1 VLKQIKIKKLF
12 FICVLFIFSSTGC
25 DIVSSITE
33 NFKKNT
39 DKTQKNTL
47 SGTATSQST
56 GTTEHKNVSDGPI
69 SAENLLAS
77 VGNWQISIDEFN
89 ERLKALKEVMPEY
102 DTNAPEAKKLVL
114 DELINQQLLV
124 QSAEETGLTQEK
136 DVVLALEEFRRTLLV
151 REVVR
156 KLTENIQ
163 VSDDEIRAFYDEKK
177 DMLLERVEYHV
188 REIVV
193 DSQTKANEIL
203 VEILKG
209 VDFAEMAKQNSRSK
223 TAEKGGDLGF
233 IQEVP
238 FPQMGN
244 ALLSLED
251 GAVSSVFKGPEGYYI
266 VKLEEK
272 KGGKQIP
279 FEDIKED
286 ILKNQTVLKQ
296 QQVIVEYINQQ
307 KEKVKIVVNEDLLK

>member
-1 VLKQIKIKKLF
+1 MLKQIKIKKLF

-39 DKTQKNTL
+39 DKTQKNTP
-47 SGTATSQST
+47 SGTSTSQST
-56 GTTEHKNVSDGPI
+56 GTTEHKNVSDGQI

-136 DVVLALEEFRRTLLV
+136 EVVLALEEFRRTLLV

-223 TAEKGGDLGF
+223 TA
-233 IQEVP
+233 
-238 FPQMGN
+238 
-244 ALLSLED
+244 
-251 GAVSSVFKGPEGYYI
+251 
-266 VKLEEK
+266 
-272 KGGKQIP
+272 
-279 FEDIKED
+279 
-286 ILKNQTVLKQ
+286 
-296 QQVIVEYINQQ
+296 
-307 KEKVKIVVNEDLLK
+307 